1 MTDTAYNGSIDC
13 KDCGTLVSPLEV
25 LFAFGEKVCPEC
37 RNKKA
42 TKRVKNGMARKTK
55 INSLIFVRLA
65 VKS

>member
-42 TKRVKNGMARKTK
+42 TKRVKNGMA
-55 INSLIFVRLA
+55 
-65 VKS
+65 